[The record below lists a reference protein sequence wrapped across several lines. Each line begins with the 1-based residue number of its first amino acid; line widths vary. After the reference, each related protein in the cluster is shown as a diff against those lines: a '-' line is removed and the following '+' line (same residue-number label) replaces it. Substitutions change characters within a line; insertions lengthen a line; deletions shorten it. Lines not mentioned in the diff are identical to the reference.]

1 MLNIILFV
9 YQNKGL
15 DMNFK
20 KILPILSLSFISFV
34 AFSQEFKSGKANWQ
48 NLDITD
54 DGVFGISTEKAY
66 NKLLQNKASTTVIV
80 AVLDGGV
87 QADHEDLKSVMW
99 VNEAEVPGNGIDD
112 DGNGYIDDIHGWNYL
127 GNA

>member
-1 MLNIILFV
+1 
-9 YQNKGL
+9 
-15 DMNFK
+15 MNFK
-20 KILPILSLSFISFV
+20 KVLPILGLSFISFF
-34 AFSQEFKSGKANWQ
+34 AFSQEYKAGKPNWQ
-48 NLDITD
+48 NLDLKD

-66 NKLLQNKASTTVIV
+66 NKLLKNKPSTTVIV

-99 VNEAEVPGNGIDD
+99 VNKDEIPGNGIDD

-127 GNA
+127 GNRSEERRVGKECSD